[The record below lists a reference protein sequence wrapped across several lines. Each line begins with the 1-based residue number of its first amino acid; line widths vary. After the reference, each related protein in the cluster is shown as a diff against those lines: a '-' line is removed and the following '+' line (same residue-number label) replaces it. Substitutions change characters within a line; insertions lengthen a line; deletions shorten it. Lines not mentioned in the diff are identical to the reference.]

1 MEAVSTMAAMK
12 APANGRAPPFF
23 DRQIISLA
31 IGALTRSVLRPGKYR
46 AGKSALRGL
55 GLFAGTFFVLVI
67 CDAQESSPSVAGTPV
82 SLAAPEGSVDVTLS
96 ADNGAPKDGQIREG
110 ARELR
115 LDFKSKSPQSLR
127 VEVKWVAATVEGI
140 PADKKLAD
148 STFHLSPESATSTSI
163 TAPQEGF
170 ALGDYRA
177 EIKMGKGEPQPVNF
191 KIISPVPPAEL
202 VTRENAPHGF
212 NIALAALGG
221 RFESTAPEQ
230 NHASH
235 AAANLLDGIPYVF
248 GGRGA
253 SIIGWTSPESV
264 PFPQEFVVSF
274 NQGREATIN
283 AVIVDTRSFN
293 IVDRENER
301 LAPKNVE
308 IWVSTT
314 SATDGFTKVAE
325 ARCLKTGAE
334 QLIKLAPTKAKF
346 VKLRILS
353 NYGARQ
359 TQFTDLKVFEATDGP
374 SIVDDAPRNIA
385 SPALGGAIVRFTSA
399 HGHNKPSALVDGSPE
414 NAWGSIDEHLPQD
427 FVFAFHHD
435 QIALIDK
442 IIINPAA
449 KNPAYQAKTVAFY
462 VSSDSPL
469 DGFQEAGRVMVKQE
483 ATDQAFPIG
492 REARYLKMR
501 ILETYGAKG
510 TGVGEVKIIEGT
522 RPNYRSVLLRDETP
536 VEDAAA
542 NATTGEADVTKE
554 TEPNNS
560 IAEANTL
567 EFDKRMKGTIDPLG
581 EKDFFK
587 ITVPGNEPATVSLE
601 LSAFPII
608 RTSLALSDAS
618 GKILKQFDPGHKAA
632 ATAQFSSQLQP
643 GDYFAELT
651 EPLIS
656 LVVIWDTSGS
666 MGERFHDLEKA
677 VGAFLDQV
685 KPTERINL
693 IRFSDAV
700 ETLLPEFTSD
710 PEKLKAATEKK
721 FFANGGTPLYDA
733 IDAGM
738 QLLNGMAG
746 NRAIIVMTDGRDTT
760 SKLPYPALWNSLE
773 EKRIRLYTVGIGDEM
788 IGYNQDIA
796 STGERSLAHLAAAT
810 RGRSFIGRE
819 SSELAGFYKQI
830 SDELRA
836 PSSYTLLAHMSRGKG
851 SLSIVA
857 TGERIQSV
865 AAPGQIELVLD
876 CSGSMKEK
884 VAGARKIDSAKKV
897 MADIIQGLPDGAKV
911 SLRFYGHRIRE
922 GKPGACQDSE
932 LVAPFGPINK
942 PLFLDRVAKVQALGT
957 TPIAYTLEQ
966 LPRDFGNTPG
976 EKMIIL
982 VTDGKEECHGSPSA
996 VVQDLIAKGFSLRLN
1011 IVGFAL
1017 ADQATKDEMAKVTAL
1032 TNGKFFDA
1040 RDAKGL
1046 QKAIEEALA
1055 VPYDVLD
1062 DSGAK
1067 VASGVTGAGTTSL
1080 PTGIYTVV
1088 IQATGK
1094 PITIPDV
1101 HIQENGATK
1110 VELKKEGEE
1119 VGVKISGP

>member
-1 MEAVSTMAAMK
+1 MAASRFVTC
-12 APANGRAPPFF
+12 G
-23 DRQIISLA
+23 A
-31 IGALTRSVLRPGKYR
+31 IAALLVN
-46 AGKSALRGL
+46 
-55 GLFAGTFFVLVI
+55 FAR
-67 CDAQESSPSVAGTPV
+67 AQENSVAPGGSPV
-82 SLAAPEGSVDVTLS
+82 ALAAPEGSVDVTLS
-96 ADNGAPKDGQIREG
+96 ADNAVPNDGQILEGTREIK
-110 ARELR
+110 LH
-115 LDFKSKSPQSLR
+115 FQSKSPKSLA
-127 VEVKWVAATVEGI
+127 VKVKWLATAVEGI

-148 STFHLSPESATSTSI
+148 STLHLASQEESDTWI
-163 TAPQEGF
+163 KAPDDGF
-170 ALGDYRA
+170 ALGEYRA
-177 EIKMGKGEPQPVNF
+177 EITVANGEPQPINF
-191 KIISPVPPAEL
+191 KIISPLPPAEL
-202 VTRENAPHGF
+202 VVRENRPHGF
-212 NIALAALGG
+212 NLALAALGG
-221 RFESTAPEQ
+221 HFESVAPEQ
-230 NHASH
+230 DRERH

-253 SIIGWTSPESV
+253 SVIGWTSPEAAK
-264 PFPQEFVVSF
+264 FPHEFVVSF

-293 IVDRENER
+293 IIDKENER
-301 LAPKNVE
+301 LAPKHVE
-308 IWVSTT
+308 VWISTT
-314 SATDGFTKVAE
+314 SATEGFTKAAE
-325 ARCLKTGAE
+325 ARCQKIGAE
-334 QLIKLAPTKAKF
+334 QLIKLQPTKAKF

-353 NYGARQ
+353 NYGSRQ
-359 TQFTDLKVFEATDGP
+359 TQFTDLKIFEAEETP
-374 SIVDDAPRNIA
+374 SIVENVPRNIA

-399 HGHNKPSALVDGSPE
+399 HGHAKPAFLVDGTPA

-449 KNPAYQAKTVAFY
+449 HNPANQPKTVAFY
-462 VSSDSPL
+462 VSSDTPL
-469 DGFQEAGRVMVKQE
+469 DGFEEAGRVTITRDS
-483 ATDQAFPIG
+483 TDQAFPIG
-492 REARYLKMR
+492 REARYVKMR
-501 ILETYGAKG
+501 ILENYGGKG

-522 RPNYRSVLLRDETP
+522 RPNYRSVLLRDEVP
-536 VEDAAA
+536 GEAAAA
-542 NATTGEADVTKE
+542 NATTGQADTTSEA
-554 TEPNNS
+554 EPNNS
-560 IAEANTL
+560 RAEANTL
-567 EFDKRMKGTIDPLG
+567 EFDKPMKGTIDPLG

-601 LSAFPII
+601 LSASPII
-608 RTSLALSDAS
+608 RTSLALSDTG
-618 GKILKQFDPGHKAA
+618 GKVLKQFDPGHKAA

-693 IRFSDAV
+693 IRFSDEV
-700 ETLLPEFTSD
+700 ETLLPEFTSER
-710 PEKLKAATEKK
+710 EKLKAATEKK

-738 QLLNGMAG
+738 QLLSGMAG

-760 SKLPYPALWNSLE
+760 SKLPYPALWNSIE
-773 EKRIRLYTVGIGDEM
+773 EKRIRLYTIGIGDEM
-788 IGYNQDIA
+788 IGYNQEIA
-796 STGERSLAHLAAAT
+796 SNGERSLAHLAAAT

-819 SSELAGFYKQI
+819 SSELAAFYKEI
-830 SDELRA
+830 SDELRQ
-836 PSSYTLLAHMSRGKG
+836 PSTYRLVAHMTRGKG
-851 SLSIVA
+851 NLSVVA

-876 CSGSMKEK
+876 CSGSMKQK
-884 VAGARKIDSAKKV
+884 VAGERKIDSAKKV
-897 MADIIQGLPDGAKV
+897 MADIVQGLPDGAKV
-911 SLRFYGHRIRE
+911 ALRFYGHRIRE
-922 GKPGACQDSE
+922 GKPGACEDSE
-932 LVAPFGPINK
+932 LVSPFGPINK
-942 PLFLDRVAKVQALGT
+942 PLLLDRVAKVQALGT
-957 TPIAYTLEQ
+957 TPIAYTLQQ
-966 LPRDFGNTPG
+966 LPKDFGNTPG

-982 VTDGKEECHGSPSA
+982 VTDGKEECHGSPST
-996 VVQDLIAKGFSLRLN
+996 VVQDLVAKGFGLRLN

-1017 ADQATKDEMAKVTAL
+1017 ADQATKDEMARVTAL

-1055 VPYDVLD
+1055 VSFDVLD

-1067 VASGVTGAGTTSL
+1067 VASGVTGAGTISL
-1080 PTGIYTVV
+1080 PTGIYTVT

-1094 PITIPDV
+1094 PITVPNV
-1101 HIQENGATK
+1101 HIRENGATR

-1119 VGVKISGP
+1119 VGTKISEP